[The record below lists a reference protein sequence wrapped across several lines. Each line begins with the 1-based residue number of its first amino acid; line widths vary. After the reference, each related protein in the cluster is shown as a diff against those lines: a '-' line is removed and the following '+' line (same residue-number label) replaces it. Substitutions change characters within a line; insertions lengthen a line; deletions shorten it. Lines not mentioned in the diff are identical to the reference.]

1 LFARFAT
8 IISGC
13 GNWGR
18 RRGMMD
24 AWVRFAANSDPNGGN
39 LPYWP
44 PYRIASDPY
53 LELGDHIV
61 ARAGYR
67 TEDLDFV
74 QAFFDSKEAK

>member
-8 IISGC
+8 TISGC

-44 PYRIASDPY
+44 PYGIASDY

-67 TEDLDFV
+67 TEYLDFV
-74 QAFFDSKEAK
+74 QAFFDNKEAK